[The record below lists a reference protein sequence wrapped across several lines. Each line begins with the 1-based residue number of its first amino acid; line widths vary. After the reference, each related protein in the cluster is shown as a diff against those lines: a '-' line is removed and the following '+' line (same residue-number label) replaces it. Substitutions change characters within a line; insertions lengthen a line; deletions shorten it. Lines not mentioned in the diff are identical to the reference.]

1 MQSNF
6 GHARELLEQA
16 WLQLSGDDETSQ
28 KSRRAIDILV
38 EAVATAEHSKPYRQA
53 EIIDF
58 QRAAKSK

>member
-1 MQSNF
+1 MPSNF

-28 KSRRAIDILV
+28 KSRQALDILI
-38 EAVATAEHSKPYRQA
+38 EAVATVEHSKPYRQA

-58 QRAAKSK
+58 RRAARQK